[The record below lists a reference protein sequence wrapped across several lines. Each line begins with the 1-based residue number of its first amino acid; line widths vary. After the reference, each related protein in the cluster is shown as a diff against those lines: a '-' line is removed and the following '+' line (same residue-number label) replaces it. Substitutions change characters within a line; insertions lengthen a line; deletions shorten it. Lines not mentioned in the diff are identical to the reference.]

1 MFSWRP
7 GWWWYVLCVLEQCC
21 RVARRTSLPRADACI
36 VRGRRRAFSPRPDV
50 LSGENKSWTF
60 SLISAKTRVDAPRPQ
75 TMMLFA
81 KLAAAGYVSYA
92 GLAALRAAPKD
103 DAMTC
108 GDAVHLCG
116 VLTLASGLGQGAYAH
131 PTPSVH
137 GLWPETGSY
146 GTSDCVAP
154 TGSTAD
160 PTSVIDCYAA
170 TGDDD
175 AGTVSFETH
184 EWDKHGE
191 CAGAVDAPTYLAT
204 VCDLAEKP
212 LALMETARDAGG
224 DLDAM
229 QTAVEA
235 AGYEVFSTDT
245 YNSQLMISACAGADK
260 EWKLV
265 AEANFDEA
273 CGDWTRYRNRRVAR
287 VVRAAFRASIVVGGV
302 AALAAAGARPRGFTR
317 RAGPDEVGKV

>member
-1 MFSWRP
+1 M
-7 GWWWYVLCVLEQCC
+7 
-21 RVARRTSLPRADACI
+21 
-36 VRGRRRAFSPRPDV
+36 
-50 LSGENKSWTF
+50 
-60 SLISAKTRVDAPRPQ
+60 ISAKTRVDAPRPQ

-191 CAGAVDAPTYLAT
+191 CAGAVDAPTRVRRADYFPT
-204 VCDLAEKP
+204 NRGWGRQIGV
-212 LALMETARDAGG
+212 G
-224 DLDAM
+224 
-229 QTAVEA
+229 
-235 AGYEVFSTDT
+235 
-245 YNSQLMISACAGADK
+245 SQIVS
-260 EWKLV
+260 
-265 AEANFDEA
+265 
-273 CGDWTRYRNRRVAR
+273 AR
-287 VVRAAFRASIVVGGV
+287 VDS
-302 AALAAAGARPRGFTR
+302 AAAGTR
-317 RAGPDEVGKV
+317 LFR